1 MVKFLICLE
10 FMLVQGVRY
19 RSNLEFPHWIHTSG
33 DDWSSD
39 LYGLCLPV
47 LRKPACP
54 SGTDR
59 HPETPLGLLVCLF
72 LM

>member
-19 RSNLEFPHWIHTSG
+19 GSKLEFQHWIHTSG

-39 LYGLCLPV
+39 LYGLRLLV
-47 LRKPACP
+47 LRKPAP
-54 SGTDR
+54 QERTGIQK
-59 HPETPLGLLVCLF
+59 HHWVCLF
-72 LM
+72 VCLF